1 MSAKT
6 ADEAD
11 QAHEKRRRR
20 RALVALGLAAL
31 VVAAIR
37 LRIADVPLERDE
49 GEYAYFAQL
58 LLQGVAPWAEAYT
71 MKMPGTAAAYALAL
85 GLFGQTALAIRLG
98 LLVVSLLSM
107 ALVYALGRRIGDEWT
122 GAAAGAA
129 YGFLSLAV
137 AVLGTAA
144 HATHFVAL
152 CALAGLVWLLR
163 ALDSKRAWEL
173 FASGAVLGLAY
184 TMKQHGVVFAAF
196 GAVWVFRHSRRGLVA
211 YCAGAALPFAAI
223 ALWLWGAGV
232 FERFWFWNFV
242 YASSYA
248 TSEPLSYALGRLG
261 FALGRMPP
269 LAGFLALAA
278 LGLLAP
284 IRDERARR
292 SALFLGGLLAF
303 SVFAVVPG
311 GHFRPHYF
319 IALWPAVALLAGV
332 GATALARHVS
342 AKAAAAVVVASAAL
356 LIGMERGPLLRLSPL
371 EFSRAVY
378 RLNPFPESIEIADYV
393 RANTA
398 PDERVAVFG
407 SEPQIF
413 FYAQRRSA
421 TGHIYMYGL
430 TEVHPYALAMQKE
443 LVAQVEAARAPV
455 VVLANAFSSWM
466 WRPASEHHAF
476 DWAQGYLQREYD
488 VAGVVEIL
496 DSGTTSVWG
505 EAARS
510 YVPRTDESLV
520 IFRRKPPATESR

>member
-1 MSAKT
+1 MSSKT
-6 ADEAD
+6 AEEAD

-20 RALVALGLAAL
+20 RALLALGLAAL

-58 LLQGVAPWAEAYT
+58 LLQGVPPWAEAYT

-107 ALVYALGRRIGDEWT
+107 VLVYALGRRIGDEWT
-122 GAAAGAA
+122 GAAAGTA

-152 CALAGLVWLLR
+152 FALAGLLWLLR
-163 ALDSKRAWEL
+163 ALESGRNWQLA
-173 FASGAVLGLAY
+173 ASGAVLGLAY

-196 GAVWVFRHSRRGLVA
+196 GVVWVFRHSRRGLVA

-223 ALWLWGAGV
+223 ALWLWAAGV

-248 TSEPLSYALGRLG
+248 TSEPFSYALGR
-261 FALGRMPP
+261 P

-284 IRDERARR
+284 IGDERARR
-292 SALFLGGLLAF
+292 SALFLGGLLVA

-332 GATALARHVS
+332 GATALARRVS
-342 AKAAAAVVVASAAL
+342 AKAAAALVVASAAL
-356 LIGMERGPLLRLSPL
+356 LIGMERDPLLRLSPL
-371 EFSRAVY
+371 EFSREVY

-488 VAGVVEIL
+488 VAGVVEIT
-496 DSGTTSVWG
+496 DSGTTYVWG

-510 YVPRTDESLV
+510 YAPRTDESLV
-520 IFRRKPPATESR
+520 IFRRKPPASEAR